1 MSTERSGRQRQ
12 ADDSKDT
19 QGGREAGHRVLF
31 GGRVSCSPEQEEQEQ
46 VCEEERM
53 KEKRAETVKVL
64 KVHFLTVSC
73 STASL
78 LLFLRSQKSNPIH
91 DP

>member
-19 QGGREAGHRVLF
+19 RGGREAGHHVLF
-31 GGRVSCSPEQEEQEQ
+31 GGRVSRSPEQEEEEQEQ

-53 KEKRAETVKVL
+53 KEKRAGRVKV
-64 KVHFLTVSC
+64 
-73 STASL
+73 
-78 LLFLRSQKSNPIH
+78 
-91 DP
+91 